1 VDSELLEHPL
11 RRRVMAELHA
21 RPFSPVATPKRILH
35 YAFVTDARA
44 AANDRQTLSAFCIER
59 GLSGPE
65 AETKQARIV
74 LPEAMLRWESHTEFT
89 TYTWEFACEDPIPR
103 PFEPRSDRLS
113 GIMHLLPQ
121 PGPLLVAIDLH
132 LVPESS
138 VPDGAQTCFDG
149 SAIALSEAENGGA
162 IVATD
167 FKADGNGFVRVL
179 VVDRGLGPGPA
190 GALIQRL
197 LEIETYRTLALLGL
211 PEAQELAPV
220 IRRIEI
226 ELPQL
231 LDEMQRSEGFDA
243 NHRLLDRLMA
253 LAAQLEA
260 GAAASLYRFGATR
273 AYEELVGLRLQ
284 AIGERAV
291 PGWPSWSGF
300 LSRRLN
306 PAMRTCASTEER
318 QANLSRKLA
327 RAAQLL
333 RTRVNIDLERQNR
346 DLLQAMNRRAHLQ
359 LRLQQTVEGLSVA
372 AISYYLSSLAHLIF
386 EGMHAA
392 GFHISP
398 EVATAAVVPV
408 ALVIVAAIVRR
419 IRRVHSL
426 TEP

>member
-1 VDSELLEHPL
+1 MSSEILEHSL
-11 RRRVMAELHA
+11 RPRVMAELHA
-21 RPFSPVATPKRILH
+21 RPFSPVTTPKRILH
-35 YAFVTDARA
+35 YAFATDAKS
-44 AANDRQTLSAFCIER
+44 AANDRQALSAFCIER

-65 AETKQARIV
+65 ADTKQARIV
-74 LPEAMLRWESHTEFT
+74 LPEAVLRWESHTEFT
-89 TYTWEFACEDPIPR
+89 TYTWEFASEDPLPQ
-103 PFEPRSDRLS
+103 PFEPAADRLS
-113 GIMHLLPQ
+113 GVMRLVPQ

-138 VPDGAQTCFDG
+138 APAGAQACFGDKVV
-149 SAIALSEAENGGA
+149 ALSEVENGAA

-167 FKADGNGFVRVL
+167 FKANRNGFVRVL
-179 VVDRGLGPGPA
+179 VIDRGLTPGPA

-197 LEIETYRTLALLGL
+197 LEIETYRTLALMGL

-243 NHRLLDRLMA
+243 NHRLLDRLTA

-260 GAAASLYRFGATR
+260 GAAKSLYRFGATR

-284 AIGERAV
+284 SIGERPI
-291 PGWPSWSGF
+291 PGWSTWSGF

-346 DLLQAMNRRAHLQ
+346 DLLQAMNKRAHLQ

-372 AISYYLSSLAHLIF
+372 AISYYLASLAHLVF
-386 EGMHAA
+386 EGAHAA
-392 GFHISP
+392 GFHIDP
-398 EVATAAVVPV
+398 NVATAVVVPV
-408 ALVIVAAIVRR
+408 ALVIVAATVRR
-419 IRRVHSL
+419 IRRSHSL
-426 TEP
+426 SE